1 VSRRKPK
8 APESLGA
15 VTTGPGWELRRG
27 RWQDVLA
34 DVEVDAVIC
43 DPPYGART
51 HDPSVSDGTRYDG
64 ATVDGIG
71 PAGHYEGWTA
81 DDVLAYVRAWSPR
94 CRGWMV
100 SLTSH
105 DLGPAWEAAYESVG
119 RYPFAPVPCVMRGMS
134 VRLLGDGPSSWA
146 VYAMVARPRT
156 KDFATWGTLPGAYVG
171 PRGDEAGGGRGKPDW
186 LMSAIVRDYTRPGSL
201 IADPFAGWGSTFAAA
216 VGNGRTAIGSEMDAD
231 AYAEAVR
238 RLRRPIQVDMLSG
251 LGGVA

>member
-15 VTTGPGWELRRG
+15 ITTGPGWELRRG
-27 RWQDVLA
+27 RWQNVLP

-51 HDPSVSDGTRYDG
+51 HEAPARTNRHDGSPLD
-64 ATVDGIG
+64 
-71 PAGHYEGWTA
+71 EGLRPEYQAWTP
-81 DDVLAYVRAWSPR
+81 DDVHAYVRAWSPR

-105 DLGPAWEAAYESVG
+105 DLAPVWEAAHDEAG
-119 RYPFAPVPCVMRGMS
+119 RYCFAPVPCVIRGMS
-134 VRLLGDGPSSWA
+134 CRLKGDGPSSWTVWA
-146 VYAMVARPRT
+146 IVARPRSLE
-156 KDFATWGTLPGAYVG
+156 FASWGTLPGAYVG
-171 PRGDEAGGGRGKPDW
+171 PASSEAGTGRGKPDW
-186 LMSAIVRDYTRPGSL
+186 LMSAIVRDYTRPGNL

-251 LGGVA
+251 LGGAA